1 MDSRALQHICVALL
15 LTLLLSLFT
24 EAVSAQGNR
33 VILTTDVEMIGMTS
47 LGGGGH
53 IYFTAVGGEA
63 RDLRE
68 KILYRY
74 DDGDGVI
81 QDNEAREY
89 SDEVQEYLES
99 PPSGALGTDY
109 RYGRIKRLALE
120 EGDSDTGVRESSTGL
135 VDSTMTTTSSL
146 SITLRFEMETSEARR
161 TYVQDETVLAGA
173 FYSVFSVNMSTGFEP
188 PSYGPFPPGGFPWP
202 VVNGTLYA
210 GNETSGMYEDDS
222 RMVLDTQYL
231 RLNSSTQCFLNF
243 SYRGNVANGAD
254 YLAFLTSE
262 DGANWNEVYNL
273 SVSEG
278 TSSWTPVSLDLTQDH
293 AGKEFYLRLLFKS
306 DSMNNAEGFSLDYLT
321 VDAPSRYEGEI
332 EMHHTDYLLGVTSFR
347 DVASDR
353 GTVHIIRTPGGM
365 ILSYTSDF
373 AYDDSGQ
380 DRTVFVGFDVF
391 ENPQVLFILMFIL
404 TYMMLSFQNRFY
416 MNFKMAH
423 PRRYRAG
430 AVRIRWLHIV
440 GKVIVLL
447 YIIFYFF
454 PSLLVTLGARVYLTG
469 FFMWIFMIASFVAML
484 VVTKLIYDR
493 KIMMIPPEAD
503 EDDMLRVSEAP
514 AISEED
520 APPPPPVH
528 STLACTVCMGEI
540 TDLKEAIRCRC
551 GQLYHR
557 SCGTKVATCPACGND
572 LEVGE
577 EDEKK
582 MTTAKCGSCSEI
594 VLVEDDAD
602 LMRTTCE
609 NCGSAL
615 RVVETGY
622 NHLVVSDSPTVAYEQ
637 FNSLMKRNLTGMVIS
652 TTYPEKLK
660 KEINV
665 ENVELYWLTDTSS
678 DFKTLDPKRLDF
690 EIMRAI
696 SNFVKKAEGGV
707 ILLDGLEYLAVEN
720 GFEVSLKFMK
730 KVNDLCSINDATLV
744 VPMTP
749 LSLSPD
755 QLSMLK
761 KEFDRVENLVQTA

>member
-1 MDSRALQHICVALL
+1 MDSRALQHFCVALL
-15 LTLLLSLFT
+15 LTLLLSLVT
-24 EAVSAQGNR
+24 EVIAAQGNR
-33 VILTTDVEMIGMTS
+33 VVVTTDVEMIGTTA

-74 DDGDGVI
+74 DDGDGII
-81 QDNEAREY
+81 QADEALAY
-89 SDEVQEYLES
+89 AIEVQEYLED
-99 PPSGALGTDY
+99 PPWGTLGTEY
-109 RYGRIKRLALE
+109 RYGRMKKLSLE
-120 EGDSDTGVRESSTGL
+120 EGDSEPGVEESSTGL
-135 VDSTMTTTSSL
+135 V
-146 SITLRFEMETSEARR
+146 AR
-161 TYVQDETVLAGA
+161 A
-173 FYSVFSVNMSTGFEP
+173 FYSVFSLNMTTDFAT
-188 PSYGPFPPGGFPWP
+188 SYGPFPPVPFPWP
-202 VVNGTLYA
+202 VVGGPGQEAIYA
-210 GNETSGMYEDDS
+210 GNDTTGMYDNDT
-222 RMVLDTQYL
+222 RMVMDTEYL
-231 RLNSSTQCFLNF
+231 QLNSSTQCFLNF

-254 YLAFLTSE
+254 YLAFLTSV
-262 DGANWNEVYNL
+262 DGVNWNEIHNL
-273 SVSEG
+273 SVANG

-293 AGKEFYLRLLFKS
+293 AGKEFFLRLLFKS
-306 DSMNNAEGFSLDYLT
+306 DSVNNAEGFSLDYLT
-321 VDAPSRYEGEI
+321 IYAPSEYDGEI
-332 EMHHTDYLLGVTSFR
+332 EMHHTDYLLGVTSFV
-347 DVASDR
+347 DISSDR
-353 GTVHIIRTPGGM
+353 GTVHLIRTPGGM

-373 AYDDSGQ
+373 AYDDGGQ
-380 DRTVFVGFDVF
+380 DTTAFVDFDIF

-404 TYMMLSFQNRFY
+404 TYLMLSFQNRFY
-416 MNFKMAH
+416 LNFKMAH

-454 PSLLVTLGARVYLTG
+454 PSLFVTVGARVYLTG
-469 FFMWIFMIASFVAML
+469 LFMWIFMIASFVAML
-484 VVTKLIYDR
+484 VLTKLLYDR
-493 KIMMIPPEAD
+493 KIMMIPPEVD
-503 EDDMLRVSEAP
+503 EENMLQTTEAP
-514 AISEED
+514 AGAAEEV

-540 TDLKEAIRCRC
+540 TDLKEAIRCKC
-551 GQLYHR
+551 GQLYHK
-557 SCGTKVATCPACGND
+557 SCASKVATCPACGND
-572 LEVGE
+572 LEVTE

-594 VLVEDDAD
+594 VLVEDYAD
-602 LMRTTCE
+602 LMRTMCE

-615 RVVETGY
+615 RIVETGY
-622 NHLVVSDSPTVAYEQ
+622 NHLMVSEVPTVAYDQ
-637 FNSLMKRNLTGMVIS
+637 FSSLMKKNLSGLVIS

-660 KEINV
+660 KEMSV

-720 GFEVSLKFMK
+720 GFEVSLKFIK

-744 VPMTP
+744 VPITP
-749 LSLSPD
+749 LSLSQD

-761 KEFDRVENLVQTA
+761 KEFDRVEDLTQTA